1 MTEKPNPDASD
12 SNSPEQPKRPKFIFP
27 GAEENSPSP
36 ATPIIPSSDE
46 EQPASPVAEPD
57 PTRTTPA
64 EPVAAETPAAPDPA
78 PAPPV
83 APEQPPAPEPAPAP
97 PAEPETAKPLTA
109 APAPANETAAQ
120 PVATPA
126 PGAKAGQLSFGSA
139 STGPASASVAVAT
152 PAEPSA
158 TPAAPIAEGL
168 AGPATLISGSTETS
182 QGGVSNAVKF
192 TIMTVLLVA
201 IIFTGIFVI
210 GKAANNKQTETLNAL
225 LAQVEDASA
234 KDLPTT
240 EEEAYILLN
249 AARSLKTTSK
259 REAIYKRLLVGQ
271 GSGINLDELIASFAA
286 SEENE
291 MTPDIRIKF
300 FDVVYGRN
308 SSDSL
313 SHLIG
318 HARNSSRPE
327 TAEAALKSAK
337 KLATDDDVP
346 ALLTIIQ
353 FTTHSNVRQEAKL
366 VVSSLAS
373 RSSARPK
380 LAGEIKAA
388 HDSAT
393 SDDARLIFIELLGAA
408 GGKEATIVVEKAL
421 ASESQMDRLSAIAAL
436 GIWAD
441 DTQFEM
447 LLDHLGEEEDERLRR
462 RAFDSAYQF
471 LMIQR
476 KRDPSDLERM
486 WKDLASEAQS
496 PADKMKI
503 VNGIARV
510 VEDWSFTIVEFFIED
525 ENDDVS
531 WRAEKAME
539 KMEERRSRLKPSVSD
554 EDDEEDEGE
563 EK

>member
-1 MTEKPNPDASD
+1 M
-12 SNSPEQPKRPKFIFP
+12 
-27 GAEENSPSP
+27 
-36 ATPIIPSSDE
+36 
-46 EQPASPVAEPD
+46 
-57 PTRTTPA
+57 
-64 EPVAAETPAAPDPA
+64 
-78 PAPPV
+78 
-83 APEQPPAPEPAPAP
+83 
-97 PAEPETAKPLTA
+97 
-109 APAPANETAAQ
+109 

-126 PGAKAGQLSFGSA
+126 QPD
-139 STGPASASVAVAT
+139 
-152 PAEPSA
+152 A
-158 TPAAPIAEGL
+158 TPAAPTAQTS
-168 AGPATLISGSTETS
+168 ASPSTFISGSTETTK
-182 QGGVSNAVKF
+182 GGVSNAVKF
-192 TIMTVLLVA
+192 TIVAVLLVA

-210 GKAANNKQTETLNAL
+210 GKSARNKRTEALNAL

-234 KDLPTT
+234 SNLPTT

-249 AARSLKTTSK
+249 AARSLKTSGK
-259 REAIYKRLLVGQ
+259 RDAIYKRLLVGQ
-271 GSGINLDELIASFAA
+271 GSGVNLDELIARFAG

-308 SSDSL
+308 SPDSL

-373 RSSARPK
+373 RSSARPR
-380 LAGEIKAA
+380 LASEIKAA

-421 ASESQMDRLSAIAAL
+421 ASESQMDRLAAIAAL
-436 GIWAD
+436 GTWAD

-447 LLDHLGEEEDERLRR
+447 LLDHLAEEEDERLRNTT
-462 RAFDSAYQF
+462 FQSAYQF
-471 LMIQR
+471 LMNDR
-476 KRDPSDLERM
+476 ERDPGDLERM
-486 WKDLASEAQS
+486 WKDFASEARS
-496 PADKMKI
+496 PAEKMRI
-503 VNGIARV
+503 VNGLARI
-510 VEDWSFTIVEFFIED
+510 VEDWSFAIVEFFLED
-525 ENDDVS
+525 KNDDVS
-531 WRAEKAME
+531 FRAEKALEDM
-539 KMEERRSRLKPSVSD
+539 KDRRSRLQPSSSD
-554 EDDEEDEGE
+554 EDDNEEE
-563 EK
+563 E